1 MGRKSNSAQL
11 NIDQWGLIHQGERN
25 NVSVEVSITF
35 LVSASVGY
43 TSKVNGKFGIQMVAA
58 YLRQVSK
65 YSRAQELF
73 YKLFSKITNKLLKQ
87 LLSMTVCSCS
97 LPKKY
102 YLFLM

>member
-65 YSRAQELF
+65 YIR
-73 YKLFSKITNKLLKQ
+73 
-87 LLSMTVCSCS
+87 SCS
-97 LPKKY
+97 LVKKY